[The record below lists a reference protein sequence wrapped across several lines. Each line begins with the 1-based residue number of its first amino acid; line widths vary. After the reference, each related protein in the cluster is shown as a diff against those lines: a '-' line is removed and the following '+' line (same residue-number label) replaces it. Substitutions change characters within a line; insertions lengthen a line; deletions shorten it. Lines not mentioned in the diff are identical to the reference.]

1 MALYKTVNPT
11 RLWLNNNMINSHTTF
26 EFKQYTSKGI
36 ELIPTNIANESSVSL
51 SVNGK
56 IWLTFQCT
64 PDYLEQ
70 LAVGFL
76 FNERFISKIED
87 VVTIQVCDK
96 RDNVDVWLNHEAVK
110 PETWRRSTGCHG
122 GITNI
127 DLDQENIEPIL
138 SHSPLHINQIL
149 SLITSFLNN
158 QQPHSETGG
167 VHTSAIADGE
177 TILFYQ
183 ADIGRHNTIDKIA
196 GRLLMEG
203 ITPLLPILLTTGR
216 VSSDMMQK
224 AIRLRTPYL
233 ISMRSTSSDSIR
245 LANEWGITLLSGAR
259 KVRVNAFSHSER
271 IIVE

>member
-1 MALYKTVNPT
+1 MVLYKPVHHTS
-11 RLWLNNNMINSHTTF
+11 LWLNNNMSNSHTTF

-36 ELIPTNIANESSVSL
+36 EMIPTNIAVESPVSL
-51 SVNGK
+51 TVNGK

-70 LAVGFL
+70 MAVGFL
-76 FNERFISKIED
+76 FNEGFVRNIEE
-87 VVTIQVCDK
+87 VASIQVCNK
-96 RDNVDVWLNHEAVK
+96 RDNVDVWLNHEAMK

-122 GITNI
+122 GKTNI

-149 SLITSFLNN
+149 SLISSFLNN
-158 QQPHSETGG
+158 QPPHSETGG

-183 ADIGRHNTIDKIA
+183 EDIGRHNTIDKIA
-196 GRLLMEG
+196 GRLLIER
-203 ITPLLPILLTTGR
+203 ITPVLPIILTTGR

-224 AIRLRTPYL
+224 AIRLRTPYV
-233 ISMRSTSSDSIR
+233 ISMRSTSSDSIH
-245 LANEWGITLLSGAR
+245 LANEWGITLLSRAR
-259 KVRVNAFSHSER
+259 KMRVNAFTHIER
-271 IIVE
+271 IIVD